1 MKKNYQHLS
10 GYNLGAK
17 NCCGESCET
26 FIPPAPI
33 WLTMNIETLHYLLEE
48 DGFWIFLILQF
59 FFPTSSFCLLAG
71 NLKLHPSEKKMFHF
85 LKHLM
90 TVYQTS
96 VLTKVFF
103 HASVQCEVAQSTE
116 EGSVTSIM
124 CLVYRQ
130 ATPKRF
136 LFTFVAL
143 HTPSVQMLMYLC
155 GQGLSDTQA
164 VTSVYLSFSPPQTQL
179 LSFN

>member
-1 MKKNYQHLS
+1 
-10 GYNLGAK
+10 
-17 NCCGESCET
+17 
-26 FIPPAPI
+26 
-33 WLTMNIETLHYLLEE
+33 MNIETLHYLLEE

-103 HASVQCEVAQSTE
+103 HTFVQCEVAQSTE

-124 CLVYRQ
+124 CLVCRQ
-130 ATPKRF
+130 AKPKRF

-143 HTPSVQMLMYLC
+143 HTPSVQMLMYLRRGRSPC
-155 GQGLSDTQA
+155 VDKDFQTHRLLPVSTWASPLHRLNFFLS
-164 VTSVYLSFSPPQTQL
+164 
-179 LSFN
+179 NRK